1 TIPGTIAT
9 GSQPVIVRRKTAD
22 GGMVESSSATY
33 TVSGI
38 EISSV
43 TPPSGPIGIVF
54 TINGVNFG
62 AYNGTNTKVKFCGL
76 VAPIVSWTDSQIK
89 GTIPGAPAG
98 DCELAIERVTAD
110 GGLMRGTT
118 VFAIAGPV
126 ITSMSTSTAPI
137 GLPITLN
144 GANFGTYNGSYTRVK
159 INGVV
164 MPVTSWTDS
173 RIQGTVPGIAQPGNY
188 PLVVERA
195 TVDGGLSQST
205 GTTFGVV
212 APQLTTMS
220 PTSLRVGTVAYT
232 LNGTGFGNYNGAST
246 VVLIGGT
253 TTAVSVWTDT
263 QIKGTTPG
271 SLQTGTH
278 QVIVRRLAQGV
289 ASDSNA
295 LTLELVLPVISGIDP
310 ATGVAG
316 TGFTI
321 TGTGFGPYD
330 STVVGGYPS
339 TRVKVGTMVASLS
352 EWTDTQIRGI
362 IPDTLGPGI
371 HSVTVQRVT
380 SAGSAVSNTVTFTID
395 GGSGSSG
402 RSARGLS
409 NFMPVRGKAAVA
421 SYPTNL
427 VEAGL
432 PLLKEHGGR
441 PESWNRTSVTIAP
454 DTLPEDMFISIALN
468 KGEESSLEELEAALV
483 PSKVAAAGPSTVF
496 GPLSAKA
503 KSPMVIELP
512 YSASAIPDGKSELDL
527 AIHKWNKH
535 TSLWESIPSELDT
548 RNKRLRATVSG
559 FGTYQAMVQGVLYAD
574 ATFKLGEIYSFPNPA
589 KGGHKP
595 TLHIEVGVA
604 DYVKVRI
611 YDVAGDLRHS
621 VQIDAAPVIL
631 DDGTGA
637 AYAYEYAWNASGAGS
652 GVYIYVIEAH
662 KGDETIRA
670 TRKLTYIR

>member
-1 TIPGTIAT
+1 NDTKIQGTIPGTISNGA
-9 GSQPVIVRRKTAD
+9 QAVVVQRKTAD
-22 GGMVESSSATY
+22 GGLVQSSSATY

-38 EISSV
+38 EISSM
-43 TPPSGPIGIVF
+43 TPTAGPIGIAF
-54 TINGVNFG
+54 TINGLNFG
-62 AYNGTNTKVKFCGL
+62 AYNGANTRVKVG
-76 VAPIVSWTDSQIK
+76 VSTAPISVWNDTKIQ
-89 GTIPGAPAG
+89 GTIPGVAG
-98 DCELAIERVTAD
+98 GSYELAIERVTGD
-110 GGLMRGTT
+110 GGLMRATT
-118 VFAIAGPV
+118 SFMVTVPEV
-126 ITSMSTSTAPI
+126 SSVVPSTGPI
-137 GLPITLN
+137 GLPLVIN
-144 GANFGTYNGSYTRVK
+144 GSSFGTYNGANTRVK

-164 MPVTSWTDS
+164 MPVTSWTDTK
-173 RIQGTVPGIAQPGNY
+173 IQGTVPGMAQPGNY

-195 TVDGGLSQST
+195 TADGGLSQST
-205 GTTFGVV
+205 VVTFGVI
-212 APQLTTMS
+212 APQLTTIS
-220 PTSLRVGTVAYT
+220 PSSLRVGTVAYT
-232 LNGTGFGNYNGAST
+232 LNGSGFGNYNGANT

-253 TTAVSVWTDT
+253 TTTVSVWTDT

-278 QVIVRRLAQGV
+278 QVVVRRLAQGV
-289 ASDSNA
+289 ASESNA
-295 LTLELVLPVISGIDP
+295 LTLELVLPVITGIDP
-310 ATGVAG
+310 TTGLTG

-371 HSVTVQRVT
+371 HTVTVQRVT

-395 GGSGSSG
+395 GGSGSSS
-402 RSARGLS
+402 RSARGLL
-409 NFMPVRGKAAVA
+409 NFMPVRGKAAVS
-421 SYPTNL
+421 SYPTRL

-441 PESWNRTSVTIAP
+441 PESWNRTSIKIEP
-454 DTLPEDMFISIALN
+454 DGLSEDMFVMIALN

-512 YSASAIPDGKSELDL
+512 YSAQAIPEGKSELDL

-548 RNKRLRATVSG
+548 RHKRLRATVSG

-604 DYVKVRI
+604 DYVKVRF

-631 DDGTGA
+631 DDGIGA
-637 AYAYEYAWNASGAGS
+637 A
-652 GVYIYVIEAH
+652 
-662 KGDETIRA
+662 
-670 TRKLTYIR
+670 

>member
-1 TIPGTIAT
+1 MLLASGPIGIAYTLNGASFGPYNGANTQVLIGGATTAISLWNDTKIQGTIPGTIGNGA
-9 GSQPVIVRRKTAD
+9 QAVIVRRKTAD
-22 GGMVESSSATY
+22 GGLVESSSGTY

-43 TPPSGPIGIVF
+43 TPPSGPIGIAF

-62 AYNGTNTKVKFCGL
+62 TYNGTNTKVKFCGMA
-76 VAPIVSWTDSQIK
+76 APVTSWTDVQIK

-98 DCELAIERVTAD
+98 DCELAIERITAD

-118 VFAIAGPV
+118 VFAITGPV
-126 ITSMSTSTAPI
+126 VTSMSTSTGPI
-137 GLPITLN
+137 GLPLTIN
-144 GANFGTYNGSYTRVK
+144 GTSFGTYNGANTRVK

-164 MPVTSWTDS
+164 MPVTSWTDTK
-173 RIQGTVPGIAQPGNY
+173 IQGTVPGIAQPGNY

-195 TVDGGLSQST
+195 TADGGLNQST
-205 GTTFGVV
+205 ATIFGVV

-220 PTSLRVGTVAYT
+220 PTSLRIGTVAYT
-232 LNGTGFGNYNGAST
+232 LNGSGFGNYNGANT

-253 TTAVSVWTDT
+253 TTTVSVWTDT

-271 SLQTGTH
+271 SLPTGVH

-289 ASDSNA
+289 SADSND
-295 LTLELVLPVISGIDP
+295 LTLELILPVISSIDP
-310 ATGVAG
+310 VTGVAG

-321 TGTGFGPYD
+321 SGTGFGPYD

-339 TRVKVGTMVASLS
+339 TRVKIGTLVASLS

-380 SAGSAVSNTVTFTID
+380 SAGSAVSNTVTFAID
-395 GGSGSSG
+395 GGSASSG

-409 NFMPVRGKAAVA
+409 NFMPVRGKATVS
-421 SYPTNL
+421 SYPTKL

-441 PESWNRTSVTIAP
+441 PESWNRTSIKIDP
-454 DTLPEDMFISIALN
+454 DGLSEDMFVTIALN

-496 GPLSAKA
+496 GPLGTNVKA
-503 KSPMVIELP
+503 AMTIELP
-512 YSASAIPDGKSELDL
+512 YSPTAIPEGKSELDL

-548 RNKRLRATVSG
+548 RNKRLRATVNG
-559 FGTYQAMVQGVLYAD
+559 FGTYQAMARGVLYAD

-589 KGGHKP
+589 KGGK
-595 TLHIEVGVA
+595 
-604 DYVKVRI
+604 
-611 YDVAGDLRHS
+611 DLRRGRG
-621 VQIDAAPVIL
+621 L
-631 DDGTGA
+631 
-637 AYAYEYAWNASGAGS
+637 
-652 GVYIYVIEAH
+652 EA
-662 KGDETIRA
+662 
-670 TRKLTYIR
+670 